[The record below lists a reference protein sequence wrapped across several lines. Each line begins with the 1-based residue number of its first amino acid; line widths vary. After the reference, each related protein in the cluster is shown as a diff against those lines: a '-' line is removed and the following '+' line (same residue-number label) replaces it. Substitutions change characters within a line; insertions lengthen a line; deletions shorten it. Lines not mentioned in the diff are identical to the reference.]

1 MKAQE
6 GKTTHA
12 LWGARKTWNLFE
24 SPQQQPHQR
33 SWKRAGNKK
42 NKPANDQ
49 KENAK
54 EEKKRKSDKR
64 FFLFLLYIMLL
75 PKKITRNLK
84 VRRRRRISQPAFLA
98 HSSIRELHRLFMFQ
112 ILCNL
117 RARAR
122 FPFCSG
128 MPSIAFLPASLRDDL
143 KIARLKKKCVETCS
157 ARIWEWLHYYRRYL
171 CSACTEPIVKS

>member
-1 MKAQE
+1 MRCPK
-6 GKTTHA
+6 
-12 LWGARKTWNLFE
+12 NLKSLRE
-24 SPQQQPHQR
+24 PQQQPHQR

-64 FFLFLLYIMLL
+64 FFLFLLYIMML

-98 HSSIRELHRLFMFQ
+98 HSSIRVLHRLFLFQ

-128 MPSIAFLPASLRDDL
+128 MPSIAFLPASLTGRLRDCSI
-143 KIARLKKKCVETCS
+143 KEKCVETCS
-157 ARIWEWLHYYRRYL
+157 ARIWEWPALL
-171 CSACTEPIVKS
+171 